1 MKILRSQAGL
11 SLVELLV
18 TMIIFVLVIVAAS
31 NIFIG
36 ILGQYKQQ
44 SKIAETSIEGLVG
57 LQMLRSDI
65 EQAGYGLPYDI
76 GTADY
81 NEAVNDGTTTQ
92 DDTSFNDA
100 GVTDAPPRAVL
111 TGTVTGGISGL
122 PNTYASD
129 VLVLKATNIAM
140 NDTVKKWAS
149 VSNTGPTNVIATW
162 TNTVTGGSL
171 TEENLCYNSVA
182 PCNGADNVTVLRPAV
197 GLRQRVL
204 MTDAGPPVAFYRT
217 FPNPAAVSTVDPFF
231 PTVESYET
239 YIMYG
244 LTPNGT
250 APRMPFNRADYY
262 VKRPATMPTH
272 CAPQTGVLY
281 KATLNHGDGLHT
293 EYPLLDCVA
302 AMKVVLMAD
311 TDEDAVTPLV
321 PVTAGAWLPAPTAA
335 NIRNQ
340 LKEVRVYIIAHEGQ
354 EDPSFTYSA
363 QGPDVALGIDHLG
376 VWDPD
381 VSTTVPL
388 LNYTVPDRNYR
399 WKVYTMVLK
408 PYNLR

>member
-1 MKILRSQAGL
+1 MKILRKQTGL
-11 SLVELLV
+11 TLVELMV

-76 GTADY
+76 GTANY
-81 NEAVNDGTTTQ
+81 LEAANDAATTQ
-92 DDTSFNDA
+92 DDTSFNDEA
-100 GVTDAPPRAVL
+100 GATDAPPRAVL
-111 TGTVTGGISGL
+111 TGTVAAGGNGL
-122 PNTYASD
+122 PNTYISD
-129 VLVLKATNIAM
+129 VLVLKATNIVM

-149 VSNTGPTNVIATW
+149 VSNTGPNNVIATW

-182 PCNGADNVTVLRPAV
+182 PCNGSDNVTVIRPAA
-197 GLRQRVL
+197 GTLQRVL
-204 MTDAGPPVAFYRT
+204 VNDAGAFYRT
-217 FPNPAAVSTVDPFF
+217 FLNPAGAIPTSGFF

-250 APRMPFNRADYY
+250 VPRMPFNRADFY
-262 VKRPATMPTH
+262 VKRPATMPAH
-272 CAPQTGVLY
+272 CAPQTGILY
-281 KATLNHGDGLHT
+281 KAALNHADGLHT

-302 AMKVVLMAD
+302 AMKIVLMAD
-311 TDEDAVTPLV
+311 TDTNPATAMVAG
-321 PVTAGAWLPAPTAA
+321 TAGAWPVLTGVNATSAA
-335 NIRNQ
+335 DIRSQ
-340 LKEVRVYIIAHEGQ
+340 LKEVRIYVVTHEGQ
-354 EDPSFTYSA
+354 RDTSFTFPTA
-363 QGPDVALGIDHLG
+363 NLTVT
-376 VWDPD
+376 DPD
-381 VSTTVPL
+381 AGLLLTYPL
-388 LNYTVPDRNYR
+388 PDRNYR
-399 WKVYTMVLK
+399 WKTYTMVLK